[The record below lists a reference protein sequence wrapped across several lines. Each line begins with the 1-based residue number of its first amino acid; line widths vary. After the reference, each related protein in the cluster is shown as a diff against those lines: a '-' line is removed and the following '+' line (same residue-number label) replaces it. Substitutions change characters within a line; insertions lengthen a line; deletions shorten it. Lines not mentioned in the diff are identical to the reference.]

1 MTVFDYIAIAIIAGS
16 VLMALM
22 RGLIAE
28 VLSLGSWLIA
38 FWCAK
43 QFSPLVTDFLPS
55 SLQSEGL
62 RMVAGFVLVFFL
74 VWLATA
80 LLRVTLTGLVDS
92 IGLGAIN
99 RLLGGV
105 FGLARGMVL
114 VTALV
119 LLGGLSS
126 LPQKPMWRN
135 AVLAAPF
142 ESLALSLRP
151 WLPPTMADNLHY
163 DSPGGQP
170 PDS

>member
-99 RLLGGV
+99 RLLGGCS
-105 FGLARGMVL
+105 AWRGHGASNGAGAV
-114 VTALV
+114 
-119 LLGGLSS
+119 GGLSS

>member
-1 MTVFDYIAIAIIAGS
+1 MTWFDYIAIAIVAGS

-22 RGLIAE
+22 RGLISE
-28 VLSLGSWLIA
+28 VMSLGSWLVA

-43 QFSPLVTDFLPS
+43 QFGPTISDFLPG
-55 SLQSEGL
+55 SLPGEGL

-74 VWLATA
+74 VWLGSA
-80 LLRVTLTGLVDS
+80 LLRVLLTGLVDS
-92 IGLGAIN
+92 VGLGLFN
-99 RLLGGV
+99 RMLGGV
-105 FGLARGMVL
+105 FGLARGLVL

-119 LLGGLSS
+119 LIGGLSS

-142 ESLALSLRP
+142 EHMALSLRP
-151 WLPPTMADNLHY
+151 WLPPTLANNLHY
-163 DSPGGQP
+163 DPPGQA

>member
-43 QFSPLVTDFLPS
+43 QFSPLAMAFLPAG
-55 SLQSEGL
+55 LQSEGL

-80 LLRVTLTGLVDS
+80 LLRVTLTGLIDS
-92 IGLGAIN
+92 IGLGAVN
-99 RLLGGV
+99 RLLGGM
-105 FGLARGMVL
+105 FGLARGLVL

-119 LLGGLSS
+119 LLGGLSN

-163 DSPGGQP
+163 DSPGGLP

>member
-43 QFSPLVTDFLPS
+43 QFSPLAMAFLPA

-80 LLRVTLTGLVDS
+80 LLRVTLTGLIDS
-92 IGLGAIN
+92 IGLGAVN
-99 RLLGGV
+99 RLLGGM

-119 LLGGLSS
+119 LLGGLSN

-163 DSPGGQP
+163 DSPGGLP

>member
-43 QFSPLVTDFLPS
+43 QFSPLAMAFLPS

-92 IGLGAIN
+92 IGLGAVN
-99 RLLGGV
+99 RLLGGM
-105 FGLARGMVL
+105 FGLARGLVL

-119 LLGGLSS
+119 LLGGLSN

-163 DSPGGQP
+163 DSPGGLP

>member
-1 MTVFDYIAIAIIAGS
+1 MTAFDYIVIAIVAGS
-16 VLMALM
+16 VLMALV
-22 RGLIAE
+22 RGLIVE
-28 VLSLGSWLIA
+28 VLSLGAWLIA

-43 QFSPLVTDFLPS
+43 QFSPLVEGFLPA
-55 SLQSEGL
+55 SLPGEGV
-62 RMVAGFVLVFFL
+62 RMVASFVLVFFL
-74 VWLATA
+74 IWLGTA
-80 LLRVTLTGLVDS
+80 LLRVMLTGLVDS

-99 RLLGGV
+99 RLLGGM
-105 FGLARGMVL
+105 FGLARGVVL
-114 VTALV
+114 VTVMV

-151 WLPPTMADNLHY
+151 WLPPMMANNLHY
-163 DSPGGQP
+163 DSPGQA

>member
-43 QFSPLVTDFLPS
+43 QFSPLAMAFLPA

-92 IGLGAIN
+92 IGLGAVN
-99 RLLGGV
+99 RLLGGM
-105 FGLARGMVL
+105 FGLARGLVL

-119 LLGGLSS
+119 LLGGLSN

-163 DSPGGQP
+163 DSPGGLP